1 MTETL
6 HCHGREQHGEER
18 WRKNEKRGAE
28 AQGMRCAL
36 QQQIK
41 RNGDNL

>member
-1 MTETL
+1 M
-6 HCHGREQHGEER
+6 GENNMEKNGGE
-18 WRKNEKRGAE
+18 KNEKRGAG
-28 AQGMRCAL
+28 AHGMRCAL

>member
-6 HCHGREQHGEER
+6 HCHGREQPDEER
-18 WRKNEKRGAE
+18 WRKNEKREAE
-28 AQGMRCAL
+28 AQGMRSGL